1 MVVKKIDDIN
11 MSTCVPSA
19 SSTQTLSSS
28 TDFCTNT
35 TTNNNNLSS
44 HESETASNFN
54 NINANQNR
62 KQNIKT
68 NLNKLISNSDI
79 LVKLDRNR
87 RQEQQHQQRHSY
99 RHHCRNDQ
107 EDKGLH
113 PSLPQRIFYENI
125 LSDLKNN
132 QKSPLF
138 STHAN
143 SNSTSSLNEQYILN
157 FNYRNQFLN
166 KTDSTKTP
174 TTTPTA
180 AAEKPVNANE
190 APSSTDDECLVEFIE
205 DFNLEDDD
213 FGSSLSTTSSSSHSD
228 AAAAAN
234 QTSHNNNEIKLSY
247 QQQKT
252 NTLELPQFSSSIS
265 KSSDDV
271 NSLSISDLS
280 GSPISS
286 SASSSNQTSE
296 PSIDHVT
303 NNNNNNNFTASSLTV
318 ETDLSNDAD
327 EAANDVCLLTPTQFS
342 NFRHKVLDDKN
353 ENEEENEDEES
364 RRNTVTYS
372 TSSLLHE
379 YQMKNNILTTISV
392 ENDADA
398 TPLPDHDP
406 NSILLLRNEL
416 LNSNNPSLLSRQD
429 STKSKSKDSKLSSGK
444 STISSANSLFL
455 ACEVASLSSLT
466 SDYSQFDFLANN
478 NNANTVNSTV
488 TTNKIVMPVA
498 DTYHVDTPTK
508 KSSSNANSNGSITSF
523 FFSNSLFGS
532 KKSSTLNTPEKSS
545 NITTCPS
552 SNTNTNNLKSS
563 QTHSQSVKISPTS
576 NKTATTPTTTT
587 ANTNSSSSSNKTL
600 DLIASKFFN
609 LKSAST
615 NKNNSKTIVNNPAPQ
630 IQDNKQNIE
639 FSMATSSSSSSLVNF
654 NSDSMDTYSDNTS
667 LKTNHS
673 FNNLAGVSSIQVP
686 SSVLIFENRPR

>member
-11 MSTCVPSA
+11 ISACVPSA

-28 TDFCTNT
+28 TDFCTNNNN
-35 TTNNNNLSS
+35 NNNNLSS
-44 HESETASNFN
+44 HESEIASNFN
-54 NINANQNR
+54 NNNNNNQN
-62 KQNIKT
+62 KKLNQKT

-79 LVKLDRNR
+79 LVRLDRKNYHH
-87 RQEQQHQQRHSY
+87 QEQHQQQQQRRSY
-99 RHHCRNDQ
+99 RHHYPNDQ
-107 EDKGLH
+107 EEKGLH
-113 PSLPQRIFYENI
+113 PSLLPQRIFYENI

-132 QKSPLF
+132 QKSPLCN
-138 STHAN
+138 THAN

-157 FNYRNQFLN
+157 FNYRNQFLS
-166 KTDSTKTP
+166 KTDSATK
-174 TTTPTA
+174 TA
-180 AAEKPVNANE
+180 AAAKKPVNANE

-228 AAAAAN
+228 ATAAAAN
-234 QTSHNNNEIKLSY
+234 QTSHNNNNEIKLSY

-252 NTLELPQFSSSIS
+252 NSLELPPFSSSIS

-303 NNNNNNNFTASSLTV
+303 ALALTV

-327 EAANDVCLLTPTQFS
+327 EAAANDVCLLTPTQFS
-342 NFRHKVLDDKN
+342 NFRHKELEDKN
-353 ENEEENEDEES
+353 ENEEEEEEDEES

-392 ENDADA
+392 ENDV
-398 TPLPDHDP
+398 TPLEHDP

-416 LNSNNPSLLSRQD
+416 LNSNNPCLSRQD

-478 NNANTVNSTV
+478 NANTVNNNVSSAV

-498 DTYHVDTPTK
+498 ETYHVDTPTK

-523 FFSNSLFGS
+523 FFSN
-532 KKSSTLNTPEKSS
+532 
-545 NITTCPS
+545 
-552 SNTNTNNLKSS
+552 
-563 QTHSQSVKISPTS
+563 
-576 NKTATTPTTTT
+576 
-587 ANTNSSSSSNKTL
+587 
-600 DLIASKFFN
+600 
-609 LKSAST
+609 
-615 NKNNSKTIVNNPAPQ
+615 
-630 IQDNKQNIE
+630 
-639 FSMATSSSSSSLVNF
+639 
-654 NSDSMDTYSDNTS
+654 
-667 LKTNHS
+667 
-673 FNNLAGVSSIQVP
+673 
-686 SSVLIFENRPR
+686 R